1 MRQLMK
7 EHSQLISKIFGKSAD
22 IKCRSLK
29 HTISDS
35 FREWFCF
42 LLRGYAR
49 SLTPQ
54 TDSLFCKKTGTSSKY
69 TYLAKVGAM
78 LTLVTSDVIYI
89 L

>member
-1 MRQLMK
+1 MQGNGSIIVDSY
-7 EHSQLISKIFGKSAD
+7 HTIFGKRTD
-22 IKCRSLK
+22 TEPCSLK

-54 TDSLFCKKTGTSSKY
+54 PDSLFRQKTGTSSKY
-69 TYLAKVGAM
+69 IYLAKVGAM
-78 LTLVTSDVIYI
+78 LYTCNI
-89 L
+89 